1 MNTNEYFSKNYTET
15 LLRNFHIKQILSGS
29 SSQVQSIFL
38 HRYEFYTLP
47 IEEKHLLPTPAQL
60 QSFYKTSGSFL
71 NPLFLSYP
79 THFHFQNLPPGAPRQ
94 PVSPGRQLQEA
105 QGLHICSQHHPK
117 NSWEGCSVVQGENCI
132 LPIPSKESEFVN
144 TDDIYTIF
152 FVAFIS
158 CTTPT
163 LRCVCLE

>member
-1 MNTNEYFSKNYTET
+1 MSFTHY
-15 LLRNFHIKQILSGS
+15 LLRRNIYSQLQLSYSRSTRHLAHSSIPCSFPIPHISISR
-29 SSQVQSIFL
+29 IFL
-38 HRYEFYTLP
+38 PAHPGSLSVLADSCKRHRGCTF
-47 IEEKHLLPTPAQL
+47 
-60 QSFYKTSGSFL
+60 
-71 NPLFLSYP
+71 
-79 THFHFQNLPPGAPRQ
+79 APK
-94 PVSPGRQLQEA
+94 
-105 QGLHICSQHHPK
+105 HHPK